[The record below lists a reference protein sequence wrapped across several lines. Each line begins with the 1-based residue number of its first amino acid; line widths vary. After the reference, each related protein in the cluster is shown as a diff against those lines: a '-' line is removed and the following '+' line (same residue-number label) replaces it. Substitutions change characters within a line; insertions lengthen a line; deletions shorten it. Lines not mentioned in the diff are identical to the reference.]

1 MNPESA
7 GPKILGHQLSKRLL
21 ACAPVAGAI
30 LAGSA
35 SDVEA
40 EAVYTPV
47 HSRIYQDF
55 LIDLNHDGI
64 PDFHVTSYD
73 FSGAGELAVYP
84 LVQGNRIAATPG
96 LCQIHPNGAVA
107 LPKGAVIGPGVQFGA
122 KADCMAFGFRSA
134 SSTSNGAWLNAKD
147 RYLGFAFVID
157 GKEHFGWARLSMG
170 RFIFEELGII
180 TGYAYETI
188 PGKPIVAGDQGNVA
202 APSAEQ
208 TTLGALALGAPGQE
222 LWRKAETNATS
233 PSNSLEEKP

>member
-1 MNPESA
+1 MNPEFA
-7 GPKILGHQLSKRLL
+7 GPKSLGHQLSKRLL
-21 ACAPVAGAI
+21 AYAAVASAGA
-30 LAGSA
+30 AACA
-35 SDVEA
+35 SQAQA
-40 EAVYTPV
+40 EVVYTAV

-55 LIDLNHDGI
+55 PIDLNHDGI

-96 LCQIHPNGAVA
+96 PCQIHPNGAAA
-107 LPKGAVIGPGVQFGA
+107 LPSGAVIGPGVQFEA
-122 KADCMAFGFRSA
+122 KADCMAYGFRSA

-147 RYLGFAFVID
+147 RYLGFAFVIE

-188 PGKPIVAGDQGNVA
+188 PGKAITAGDESNATKVSTQPG
-202 APSAEQ
+202 
-208 TTLGALALGAPGQE
+208 TLGALAAGAPA
-222 LWRKAETNATS
+222 LNSSRKGES
-233 PSNSLEEKP
+233 KP